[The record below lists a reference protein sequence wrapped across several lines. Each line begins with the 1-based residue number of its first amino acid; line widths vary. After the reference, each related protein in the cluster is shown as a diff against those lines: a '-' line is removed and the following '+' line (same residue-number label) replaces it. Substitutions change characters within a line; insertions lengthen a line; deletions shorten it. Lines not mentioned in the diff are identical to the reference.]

1 MQEQDVRKEKA
12 RKQSLGMLGE
22 GETGEVPHLTF
33 ILVAYRDENGG
44 LRNGPSCFW
53 VLLVEN

>member
-12 RKQSLGMLGE
+12 RKQSLGE

-33 ILVAYRDENGG
+33 ILVAYRDEKGG

-53 VLLVEN
+53 VLLLET

>member
-12 RKQSLGMLGE
+12 RKQSLGE

-33 ILVAYRDENGG
+33 ILVAYRDEKGG

-53 VLLVEN
+53 VLLLENWI